1 MERKNVVLGLMA
13 AVVVLSLSSFAGAQ
27 EKGGAGPY
35 GLPTIAEVKAKVMP
49 TDDEMK
55 KLEEVY
61 AAAAK
66 AEAET
71 RQRAKD
77 NQTDG
82 KTLKG
87 YIDMGRIE
95 YVNKIKEV
103 LDKDKAKLFDQLL
116 ASQQPAKK
124 KK

>member
-13 AVVVLSLSSFAGAQ
+13 AVAVLSLSSFVNAQDKAG
-27 EKGGAGPY
+27 GGPY
-35 GLPTIAEVKAKVMP
+35 GLPTLAEVKDKVKP
-49 TDDEMK
+49 TDDEYK
-55 KLEEVY
+55 KIEEVY
-61 AAAAK
+61 AAATK

-71 RQRAKD
+71 KQRAKD

-87 YIDMGRIE
+87 YLDQGRIE
-95 YVNKIKEV
+95 YVNKVKEV
-103 LDKDKAKLFDQLL
+103 LDKDKAKIFDEMLR
-116 ASQQPAKK
+116 AQQPAKK

>member
-13 AVVVLSLSSFAGAQ
+13 AVAVLSLSSFAGAQ
-27 EKGGAGPY
+27 EKGGGPY
-35 GLPTIAEVKAKVMP
+35 GLPTLAEVKDKVKP
-49 TDDEMK
+49 TDDEYK
-55 KLEEVY
+55 KIEEVY
-61 AAAAK
+61 AAATK

-71 RQRAKD
+71 KQRAKD

-87 YIDMGRIE
+87 YIDQGRIE
-95 YVNKIKEV
+95 YINKVKEV
-103 LDKDKAKLFDQLL
+103 LDKDKSKLFDDMLR
-116 ASQQPAKK
+116 AQQPAKK